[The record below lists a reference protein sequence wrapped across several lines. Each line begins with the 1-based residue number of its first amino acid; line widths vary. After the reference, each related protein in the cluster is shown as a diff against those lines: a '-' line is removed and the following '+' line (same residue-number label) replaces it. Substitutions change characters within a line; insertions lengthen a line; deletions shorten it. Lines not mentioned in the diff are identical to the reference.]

1 MPYTKKIEQSLK
13 ELIYREKNSKLQE
26 AMAYSLLG
34 GGKRVRALLYIHHLS
49 TFTEPTQE
57 DYAFSAAIEMIH
69 CYSLIH
75 DDLPAMDNDTL
86 RRGKPT
92 NHIAYGEALAILAG
106 DGLLN
111 LAYEICFNL
120 ALKNPEFLLM
130 GLKLAK
136 AAGDQGMI
144 YGQML
149 DLSYEG
155 LPMAEELLTQMLLN
169 KTGKLISLPIEAA
182 ALRAGRSKEEMIR
195 WKKIGMDLG
204 LAFQIK
210 DDLLDI
216 DSTAVV
222 LGKTPGKDAKN
233 KKNSYAQVYGY
244 KKAKEDYDYLH
255 RTILEELAL
264 LSSEEPLFDF
274 YKTLL
279 ERKY

>member
-1 MPYTKKIEQSLK
+1 MPYMKKIEQSLE
-13 ELIYREKNSKLQE
+13 ELLYREKNSKLQE

-34 GGKRVRALLYIHHLS
+34 GGKRVRALLYIHHLRALM
-49 TFTEPTQE
+49 TPTKQ

-75 DDLPAMDNDTL
+75 DDLPAMDNDNL

-111 LAYEICFNL
+111 LAYEVCFDL
-120 ALKNPEFLLM
+120 ALENPSFLIM
-130 GLKLAK
+130 GQRLCK

-155 LPMAEELLTQMLLN
+155 LPMPEELLREMLLN

-182 ALRAGRSKEEMIR
+182 ALRSQRSNEEILR
-195 WKKIGMDLG
+195 WKKLGMNLG

-210 DDLLDI
+210 DDLLDV
-216 DSTAVV
+216 DSSASI
-222 LGKTPGKDAKN
+222 LGKTPGKDEKN
-233 KKNSYAQVYGY
+233 KKNSYVQVYGY
-244 KKAKEDYDYLH
+244 EKALEDYKNLQS
-255 RTILEELAL
+255 TILEELIQ
-264 LSSEEPLFDF
+264 LSSEESLLSF